1 VRVLVLGSSA
11 GGGVPQW
18 NCACINCQ
26 AARNNGAVKP
36 RTQDS
41 LAVSADGR
49 SWYLLN
55 VSPDVARQIE
65 GQRALWPDEPREGVD
80 GSRALRHSPVAG
92 AVLTNGD
99 LDHCLGLLSLREWTP
114 LMLYATSQTYR
125 GLVEQNSMLRTL
137 NRQRSHVVFQPLA
150 LDTFQPLLDAEG
162 GASGLS
168 VCAFP
173 VAGKVPLHLESLQ
186 TASAE
191 TNVGLLIEDGAS
203 GARLAYVPAA
213 ASIEGIAERAGGV
226 SCLFF
231 DGTFWSDVELSA
243 LGQVRR
249 SARDM
254 AHLPVG
260 GPGGSLEL
268 LADLPIEQRYYTHLN
283 NTNPMLR
290 SGSRQR
296 RSVEARGWGVAEDGL
311 EIVL

>member
-1 VRVLVLGSSA
+1 VHVVVLGSSA

-18 NCACINCQ
+18 NCACANCQ
-26 AARNNGAVKP
+26 SARNNDGVKP

-41 LAVSADGR
+41 LAVSADGQR
-49 SWYLLN
+49 WFLLN

-65 GQRALWPDEPREGVD
+65 SQRVLWPEQPREAAD
-80 GSRALRHSPVAG
+80 GARDVRHSPVAG

-114 LMLYATSQTYR
+114 LKLYATEQTYR

-137 NRQRSHVVFQPLA
+137 NRQRSHVVFQA
-150 LDTFQPLLDAEG
+150 LGLDAFQPLIDTDG
-162 GASGLS
+162 QASGLG

-186 TASAE
+186 SSSAE
-191 TNVGLLIEDGAS
+191 TNVGLLIEDSKS
-203 GARLAYVPAA
+203 GVRLAYVPAA
-213 ASIEGIAERAGGV
+213 ASTEGIAERTGGV

-243 LGQVRR
+243 LGQVQR

-268 LADLPIEQRYYTHLN
+268 LADLAVEHRYYTHLN

>member
-1 VRVLVLGSSA
+1 MRVVVLGSSA

-18 NCACINCQ
+18 NCACANCQ
-26 AARNNGAVKP
+26 AARNNEGVTP

-41 LAVSADGR
+41 LAVSADGPR
-49 SWYLLN
+49 WFLLN

-65 GQRALWPDEPREGVD
+65 RERALWPD
-80 GSRALRHSPVAG
+80 GSRDLRHSPLAG

-114 LMLYATSQTYR
+114 LSLYATPETYR

-137 NRQRSHVVFQPLA
+137 QRQRSQSVFRPLT
-150 LDTFQPLLDAEG
+150 LDIFQPLLDSDG
-162 GASGLS
+162 NASGLG

-186 TASAE
+186 APSAE
-191 TNVGLLIEDGAS
+191 TNVGLLIEDAAS
-203 GARLAYVPAA
+203 GVRLAYVPAA
-213 ASIEGIAERAGGV
+213 ASIDGLAERADGV

-243 LGQVRR
+243 LGQVVR

-290 SGSRQR
+290 AGSRQR

-311 EIVL
+311 ELVL